1 VATLELRTLINQSLP
16 LIILCGV
23 GGILAGSVFGN
34 MTEFLQAMPGL
45 IVLIPAL
52 MNLKGNIDITLGSR
66 LGSAAHMG
74 LISVDDIWNKETKE
88 NIFAA
93 FILTII
99 LAVVAGIFAHI
110 TCLIFDLPSIGLIK
124 FVVIAVITATLAG
137 IILIFTTILVII
149 LAFKRGYDPD
159 NITAPALATFGDLIT
174 LGSLFLIIFI
184 VQGVL

>member
-1 VATLELRTLINQSLP
+1 LELKTLINQSLP

-74 LISVDDIWNKETKE
+74 LISIDDIWNQETKE
-88 NIFAA
+88 NITAA
-93 FILTII
+93 FILTIF
-99 LAVVAGIFAHI
+99 LALIAGIFAHI
-110 TCLIFDLPSIGLIK
+110 TCVIFNLPSLGPLMFIL
-124 FVVIAVITATLAG
+124 IAVITATVAG
-137 IILIFTTILVII
+137 IILIFTTILIII

-159 NITAPALATFGDLIT
+159 NITAPALATVGDLIT
-174 LGSLFLIIFI
+174 LGTLFLITFI
-184 VQGVL
+184 IQGVL

>member
-1 VATLELRTLINQSLP
+1 MELKTLINQSLP

-74 LISVDDIWNKETKE
+74 LISIDDIWNQETKE
-88 NIFAA
+88 NITAA
-93 FILTII
+93 FILTIF
-99 LAVVAGIFAHI
+99 LALIAGIFAHI
-110 TCLIFDLPSIGLIK
+110 TCVIFNLPSLGPLMFIL
-124 FVVIAVITATLAG
+124 IAVITATVAG
-137 IILIFTTILVII
+137 IILIFTTILIII

-159 NITAPALATFGDLIT
+159 NITAPALATVGDLIT
-174 LGSLFLIIFI
+174 LGTLFLITFI
-184 VQGVL
+184 IQGVL

>member
-1 VATLELRTLINQSLP
+1 MELKTLINQSLP

-88 NIFAA
+88 NVTAA
-93 FILTII
+93 LILTIL
-99 LAVVAGIFAHI
+99 LAVIAGIFAHV
-110 TCLIFDLPSIGLIK
+110 TCVIFNLPSIGPLM
-124 FVVIAVITATLAG
+124 FVLIAVITAAVAG
-137 IILIFTTILVII
+137 VILIFTTVMII
-149 LAFKRGYDPD
+149 TLAFKRGYDPD
-159 NITAPALATFGDLIT
+159 NITAPALATVGDLIT
-174 LGSLFLIIFI
+174 LGTLFLITFI
-184 VQGVL
+184 IQGVL